1 MKISLSTKWK
11 KTETP
16 LIDAIN
22 KMAEF
27 AKEKG
32 VCLDYCE
39 VDRDQWK
46 KLIDEMWGGKGFGS
60 DDKDDWFTRGEAS
73 VGSVK
78 VVCPEVRDA
87 QFRKPDNIEVTW
99 DGSNIGE
106 VVEGVEKAFII
117 TDIKINKRNRSLEL
131 HLERFPYDHA
141 FDRQHTIRLDV
152 GDTVIIHR
160 CL

>member
-16 LIDAIN
+16 FIDAIN
-22 KMAEF
+22 NMAEF
-27 AKEKG
+27 AKGAG

-46 KLIDEMWGGKGFGS
+46 KLINEMWGGKGFGS
-60 DDKDDWFTRGEAS
+60 TDKDDWFTRGEAS

-87 QFRKPDNIEVTW
+87 QLRKPDDIKVTW
-99 DGSNIGE
+99 DGSNLAE
-106 VVEGVEKAFII
+106 VHEGLSKAFHVKA
-117 TDIKINKRNRSLEL
+117 IKFGKKNSLSID
-131 HLERFPYDHA
+131 LERFPYDHA
-141 FDRQHTIRLDV
+141 FDRNQTIKLDV
-152 GDTVIIHR
+152 GDTVTIRR
-160 CL
+160 CF